1 MVALKK
7 DPSGEKLFGNPVGN
21 IADAIPRD
29 NNATSDK
36 A

>member
-21 IADAIPRD
+21 ISDAIPQD
-29 NNATSDK
+29 KKATFDK